1 MSFKAPEMLKQQNI
15 KPAEENKKQGKKN
28 FFSLFSKDFSTYS
41 TESLRVPGL
50 YIYGG
55 SGCGKSFL
63 SDIFYDHLAIQ

>member
-1 MSFKAPEMLKQQNI
+1 LKEPDILKQQNI
-15 KPAEENKKQGKKN
+15 KPAEVNKKQGKKN

>member
-1 MSFKAPEMLKQQNI
+1 MKEPDMLKQQNI
-15 KPAEENKKQGKKN
+15 KPAEVNKKQGKKN